1 MRQVDFELLVENA
14 PDIIYTTDLY
24 GKCTYANKSATKKL
38 GYTNEELLGKTF
50 KFLVNPLHQMRVEDG
65 LYAHFS
71 ERKLE
76 SKSEFIVDR
85 KDKSSFWVEQ
95 VIRTIYE
102 TDSQKIIKGFY
113 GIVRDIDQR
122 KRVELKLKLSTEYFT
137 QITET
142 ISEVFYLYN
151 ILDKRYE
158 YISPNCEKVLG
169 ANQGF
174 FYSRKSHTKKFVHPE
189 DKQILLAA
197 EVKVNSGIPYDID
210 YRLLIDEKIVWI
222 NEKSFPIKNTNG
234 KIHRNSGICR
244 NISDIKVALDKNK

>member
-1 MRQVDFELLVENA
+1 MRQIDFEFLVENA
-14 PDIIYTTDLY
+14 PDIIYATDLY
-24 GKCTYANKSATKKL
+24 GKCTYANKSATKEL

-50 KFLVNPLHQMRVEDG
+50 KFLVNPLHQMKVEEG
-65 LYAHFS
+65 LYAHFL
-71 ERKLE
+71 ERKLK
-76 SKSEFIVDR
+76 SKSEFIIDR

-95 VIRTIYE
+95 IIRTMYE
-102 TDSQKIIKGFY
+102 TNSQKIIKGFY
-113 GIVRDIDQR
+113 GVVRNIDQR
-122 KRVELKLKLSTEYFT
+122 KRVELKLKLSNEYFT

-169 ANQGF
+169 ANQDF
-174 FYSRKSHTKKFVHPE
+174 FYSGKSLTEKFAHPE

-197 EVKVNSGIPYDID
+197 ETKVNSGIPYDID

-222 NEKSFPIKNTNG
+222 NEKSFPIENKKG
-234 KIHRNSGICR
+234 KTYRNSGICKE
-244 NISDIKVALDKNK
+244 ISEPK